1 MKPQLTISQAA
12 RLFAA
17 RHLSPVEL
25 AQDCFRRI
33 RQADHRLNSFL
44 LLTEERALAD
54 ARASER
60 RWSNG
65 CPKGKLDGIPIAH
78 KDVYNTAGIRT
89 TAHSRI
95 LENNIPS
102 ADAASVRKLAE
113 AGTVLVG
120 KLATYE
126 FAIGGPSFDLP
137 WPPARNPWNPDHVT
151 AGSSSG
157 TGAAVAAGFVLGGT
171 GTDTS
176 GSIRGPA
183 ALCGITGLK
192 PTYGLISRR
201 GILPLSYSLD
211 HAGPLAWNAE
221 DCALLLGAMV
231 GYDPGDPASVDR
243 PIEDYTAGINDG
255 IKGLRVGL
263 IRHFHEI
270 DNPASVATLA
280 GINSGLDVLRD
291 LGATTTEVT
300 MSPLIY
306 YHACG
311 SLIQF
316 AEAFAIH
323 GSLLRSRFYDYGEYF
338 RDRVALGALITA
350 ESYVQAQRRRRQLCI
365 EMARAIAD
373 VDVLVTAS
381 QASEAL
387 PIVSVPKWSAW
398 ERPGFSLPFNLA
410 GYPAIS
416 VCTGFGHKGLPLAM
430 QIVAKPFHEHILLR
444 TAHAYESA
452 TPWRHGRPAL
462 DWQDHDNRPT

>member
-54 ARASER
+54 ACASER
-60 RWSNG
+60 RWSNC
-65 CPKGKLDGIPIAH
+65 CPKGKLDGILIAH
-78 KDVYNTAGIRT
+78 KDIYNTAGIRT

-102 ADAASVRKLAE
+102 ADAVSVRKLAE

-126 FAIGGPSFDLP
+126 FAMGGPSFDLP
-137 WPPARNPWNPDHVT
+137 WPPARNSWNPDHVT

-183 ALCGITGLK
+183 ALCGIAGPK

-201 GILPLSYSLD
+201 GILPLSYTLD

-221 DCALLLGAMV
+221 DCAVLLGAMV
-231 GYDPGDPASVDR
+231 GYDPGDPASVGH
-243 PIEDYTAGINDG
+243 PVEDYTAGINDG

-270 DNPASVATLA
+270 DNPVRTPANL
-280 GINSGLDVLRD
+280 
-291 LGATTTEVT
+291 
-300 MSPLIY
+300 
-306 YHACG
+306 
-311 SLIQF
+311 
-316 AEAFAIH
+316 
-323 GSLLRSRFYDYGEYF
+323 
-338 RDRVALGALITA
+338 TA
-350 ESYVQAQRRRRQLCI
+350 
-365 EMARAIAD
+365 
-373 VDVLVTAS
+373 
-381 QASEAL
+381 
-387 PIVSVPKWSAW
+387 PI
-398 ERPGFSLPFNLA
+398 G
-410 GYPAIS
+410 G
-416 VCTGFGHKGLPLAM
+416 
-430 QIVAKPFHEHILLR
+430 
-444 TAHAYESA
+444 
-452 TPWRHGRPAL
+452 
-462 DWQDHDNRPT
+462 